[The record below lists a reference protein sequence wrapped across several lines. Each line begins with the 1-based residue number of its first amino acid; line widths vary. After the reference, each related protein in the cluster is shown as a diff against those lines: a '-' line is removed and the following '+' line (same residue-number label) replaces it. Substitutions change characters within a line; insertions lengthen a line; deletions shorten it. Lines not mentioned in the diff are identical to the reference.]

1 MPATSKQRL
10 DKKIRDYPETV
21 IADLENRE
29 RQGKKIN
36 PKDLAKAYESLARMK
51 QGDEAAKA
59 RLASEQ
65 EIKRLADIESARPRL
80 AAQTARQIHSAP
92 MRRGARSSAQ
102 EALNYA
108 QMARRYAQQAE
119 NASTRTISTQAADQ
133 AKLDRR
139 QAMRDQDLLDAE
151 TRQAARTAAER
162 TTQAR
167 RQAMRDQEALD
178 AETASGHVNRMRE
191 ITRAAT
197 SAQDA
202 RRQAMRD
209 QEALDAESSAAY
221 RTAAERT
228 TQARRQAMRDQ
239 EALDAESSAA
249 ARTAART
256 AAERTTQARRQA
268 MRDQE
273 ALDAET
279 ASGHV
284 NRMREITRAATSAQ
298 DARQFAQDARRYAIE
313 ANDAGIVT
321 HMRSVDAG
329 LDYALGKTKAEDYAD
344 EAAYSSDKARRRA
357 TQARQAA
364 DEAAMTGARL
374 YDEVRKIEREAT
386 MLAGDNKA
394 TLFAGQ
400 ELGVGLDESKHDD
413 MAGKELYDKAGP
425 RADAV
430 DVSRPDMHRKV
441 VAGARVL
448 LPEKD
453 PLMSKR
459 IADQNEA
466 AINWHREQG
475 NFLPS
480 RAGSIDSLNANGYGQ
495 AQMPDVNR
503 PADIGEEDR
512 RLRDLR
518 GGPDS
523 ALVPIS
529 DDVLAARAQHMNRQR
544 VQNPNFRAQNKW
556 NPTIGRGNKFILS
569 TAPNSLQTIR
579 DAQIPYRQPGRRVRG
594 NAVDL
599 VRLGNQ
605 TSTKILNQYQP

>member
-1 MPATSKQRL
+1 MPATSNQRL

-139 QAMRDQDLLDAE
+139 QAMRDQ
-151 TRQAARTAAER
+151 
-162 TTQAR
+162 
-167 RQAMRDQEALD
+167 
-178 AETASGHVNRMRE
+178 
-191 ITRAAT
+191 
-197 SAQDA
+197 
-202 RRQAMRD
+202 
-209 QEALDAESSAAY
+209 EALDAESSAAY
-221 RTAAERT
+221 
-228 TQARRQAMRDQ
+228 
-239 EALDAESSAA
+239 
-249 ARTAART
+249 RT